1 LPVIKKRLAA
11 MVTVRRGWA
20 VQSFGYGR
28 YLPLGKPEVLVQNL
42 DRWGADEIFLHCID
56 RGDAGPD
63 LELLGKVSRLG
74 LATPL
79 IYGGG
84 IRTVEHGV
92 RAVQSGAD
100 RVCVDQLLHD
110 DLPTALAL
118 GEPLG
123 AQAIIA
129 SLPVTATD
137 NGILWHDYRDGSDK
151 PFTAPLL
158 DALRT
163 GALSE
168 ALVIDWKHEGMP
180 SGFDIR
186 LAQQFPVPHA
196 PLICFGGVSEPDQL
210 RDILALPN
218 VVACTVGNFLNY
230 REHAIQHLKSRLHSL
245 MLRPAAYDK
254 TVWGDA

>member
-1 LPVIKKRLAA
+1 MIKKRLAA
-11 MVTVRRGWA
+11 MVTVKRGWA
-20 VQSFGYGR
+20 VQSFGYNR

-84 IRTVEHGV
+84 IRSVEDGV
-92 RAVQSGAD
+92 RVVQSGAD
-100 RVCVDQLLHD
+100 RVCLDQLLHD

-129 SLPVTATD
+129 SLPVTAT
-137 NGILWHDYRDGSDK
+137 GEGVLWHDYRDGRDK
-151 PFTAPLL
+151 PFSAALL
-158 DALRT
+158 DALRS

-168 ALVIDWKHEGMP
+168 ALVIDWKHEGAR
-180 SGFDIR
+180 GAFDMR
-186 LAQQFPVPHA
+186 LAKDFPVPQA
-196 PLICFGGVSEPDQL
+196 PLICFGGVSEPQQL
-210 RDILALPN
+210 QNLLALPQ

-230 REHAIQHLKSRLHSL
+230 REHAIQDLKASLHSL
-245 MLRPAAYDK
+245 MLRPATYDK
-254 TVWGDA
+254 TVWSEA